1 MNTDERPKKYNL
13 LGVGISATTYEEVVR
28 WIVTTAKR
36 ELPGIVTAFPVHG
49 VVTASRDPSL
59 RSKVNSFDIV
69 TPDGQPVRWSLN
81 YLHRTKLT
89 DRVYGPE
96 LMLRVCR
103 SAAEEGI
110 GIYLYGSLPQ
120 VLVGLRGNLTSRY
133 PSLRIL
139 GAESPPFRPL
149 TDEEDRETV
158 DRINGSGAR
167 LIFLGL
173 GCPRQDLFAF
183 DHRDT
188 IRGIQISV
196 GAAFDFIAGNKKMAP
211 SWMQRNGLEWLFRL
225 TREPGRLWKR
235 YLYTN
240 TLFLGKIFLEASN
253 RKGK

>member
-1 MNTDERPKKYNL
+1 
-13 LGVGISATTYEEVVR
+13 
-28 WIVTTAKR
+28 
-36 ELPGIVTAFPVHG
+36 
-49 VVTASRDPSL
+49 
-59 RSKVNSFDIV
+59 
-69 TPDGQPVRWSLN
+69 
-81 YLHRTKLT
+81 
-89 DRVYGPE
+89 
-96 LMLRVCR
+96 
-103 SAAEEGI
+103 
-110 GIYLYGSLPQ
+110 LPQ